1 LRPGGAAV
9 KTAGVR
15 NFFIFVVLFLFAGA
29 PGLRAE
35 LTPLPRAHA
44 HNDYEHARP
53 LFDALDC
60 GFGSIEADVHLVNG
74 ALLVSHDAKDVK
86 AGRTLEALYLEPLR
100 ERVRKNGGRVY
111 RGGPTI
117 LLLVDVKTEAEATY
131 AALDVVLK
139 TYAEMLTRFAD
150 GAVKPGAIT
159 VIVSGNRARAT
170 MAAQAVRHA
179 ALDGRIEDLTGP
191 AAVAAGPALIPLV
204 SDNWSKVFGGK
215 WSGPLSPAAAAKLKT
230 LVESAHARGQLIRFW
245 NTPDT
250 SEAWGALREAGVD
263 LINTDRLTELRDFLR
278 GEAKARP

>member
-1 LRPGGAAV
+1 MRCRKFGFLLVMIGLGLSGV
-9 KTAGVR
+9 AG
-15 NFFIFVVLFLFAGA
+15 
-29 PGLRAE
+29 RAE
-35 LTPLPRAHA
+35 PVPLVRAHA

-74 ALLVSHDAKDVK
+74 ALLVAHDAKDVK
-86 AGRTLEALYLEPLR
+86 PGRTLEALYLAPLR
-100 ERVRKNGGRVY
+100 ERVRANGGRVY

-117 LLLVDVKTEAEATY
+117 ILLVDVKTEAEATY

-150 GAVKPGAIT
+150 GAVQPAAVT

-170 MAAQAVRHA
+170 MAAQTFRYA
-179 ALDGRIEDLTGP
+179 ALDGRIEDLTG
-191 AAVAAGPALIPLV
+191 AGAGAAGPALIPLV
-204 SDNWSKVFGGK
+204 SDNWSKVFGGR
-215 WSGPLSPAAAAKLKT
+215 WSGPLSPAVAAKLKS

-250 SEAWGALREAGVD
+250 SDVWGALREAGVD

-278 GEAKARP
+278 AEAKARP